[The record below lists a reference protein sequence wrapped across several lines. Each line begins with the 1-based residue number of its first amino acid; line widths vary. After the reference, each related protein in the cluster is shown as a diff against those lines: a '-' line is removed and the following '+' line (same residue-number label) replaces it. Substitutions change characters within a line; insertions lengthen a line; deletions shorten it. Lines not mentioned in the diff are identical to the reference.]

1 MMKKFILMMILGL
14 FWLQNVECRVIV
26 IPSSTPPEK
35 LYKEIH
41 QAADQDIIVLADK
54 EPALEK
60 LEKSYQNSKVWMT
73 ASGDVSFYAG
83 LFKQVKLEDVYE
95 GRILISLRELAG
107 SHAIGTVKSEAVRKY
122 PYAPAKGLSQ
132 PVVTNKNADLVIF
145 SFDRPLQ
152 LYAFL
157 ESTKKYVKGL
167 GEILVIYRSSDEKF
181 KEGYDKVQRRFK
193 DVKFL
198 SQGKEPAKDF
208 KPLFL
213 KATFESPSPYV
224 LFAVDD
230 MIVKNHVDLHQCTEL
245 LGKTGAYGYYLR
257 LGSHVDYCYMRNAD
271 QKIPPSW
278 EIEKGIFA
286 WQFKQGE
293 YDWKYPCS
301 VDMSIYKKSEIEAVL
316 KKIDYHNPNL
326 LESQWALKAR
336 YHKMGLYF
344 DEAKVVNLPLNMVN
358 QSNIWG
364 NRQMHSLTPHELLEK
379 LQAGLKIDI
388 SPFFQVKHR
397 SPHIDEEVAFV
408 PCDQ

>member
-1 MMKKFILMMILGL
+1 MKKFVLMVILRL
-14 FWLQNVECRVIV
+14 FWLQEVESRILVF
-26 IPSSTPPEK
+26 PASTPPEK
-35 LYKEIH
+35 LYQEIH
-41 QAADQDIIVLADK
+41 QAADQDIVVLAEK

-60 LEKSYQNSKVWMT
+60 LEKTYQNSKVWMT

-83 LFKQVKLEDVYE
+83 LFKQIKLEDVYE
-95 GRILISLRELAG
+95 GRMMISLKELAG
-107 SHAIGTVKSEAVRKY
+107 SHAIGKVKSDAARRH
-122 PYAPAKGLSQ
+122 PYAPAKGLSKS
-132 PVVTNKNADLVIF
+132 VVTNKDPDLVIF

-157 ESTKKYVKGL
+157 ESTEKYVKGL
-167 GEILVIYRSSDEKF
+167 GQVLVIYRCSAEKF
-181 KEGYDKVQRRFK
+181 REGYGKVQQRFK

-198 SQGKEPAKDF
+198 QQGKEPAKDF

-213 KATFESPSPYV
+213 KATFESPSAYV

-230 MIVKNHVDLHQCTEL
+230 MIVNKPVDLHQCVEL
-245 LGKTGAYGYYLR
+245 LEQTGAYGYYLR

-278 EIEKGIFA
+278 EIGKGIFA

-301 VDMSIYKKSEIEAVL
+301 VDMSIYKKSEIEEVL
-316 KKIDYHNPNL
+316 KKNDYHNPNL

-336 YHKMGLYF
+336 YNKMGLYF
-344 DEAKVVNLPLNMVN
+344 NEAKVVNVPLNMVN
-358 QSNIWG
+358 ESNIWG
-364 NRQMHSLTPHELLEK
+364 NRQMKSLTVHELLEK

-388 SPFFQVKHR
+388 SPFFHVNYR
-397 SPHIDEEVAFV
+397 SPHIDEEVVFV
-408 PCDQ
+408 PRDE